1 MELKIVTPQGES
13 GSLAVSDIAFGKEFN
28 QDLVHQTVVA
38 YMAAGRQGSKAQKNR
53 AAVSGGGAKPWRQ
66 KGTGRARAGTT
77 RGPIWR
83 SGGVTFAAEPRNF
96 EQKLNKKMY
105 RAAMRSILSELVRQ
119 ERLVVVESFDLETP
133 KTKVLVQRLAE
144 FDLSNVLIVSDAVS
158 DSLYLASRNL
168 HKVDVR
174 DAQSVDPVS
183 LIGFDKILVTVAAL
197 KKLEEALV

>member
-1 MELKIVTPQGES
+1 MRF
-13 GSLAVSDIAFGKEFN
+13 VSFF
-28 QDLVHQTVVA
+28 TC
-38 YMAAGRQGSKAQKNR
+38 
-53 AAVSGGGAKPWRQ
+53 
-66 KGTGRARAGTT
+66 
-77 RGPIWR
+77 
-83 SGGVTFAAEPRNF
+83 RN
-96 EQKLNKKMY
+96 
-105 RAAMRSILSELVRQ
+105 A
-119 ERLVVVESFDLETP
+119 VESFDLETP

>member
-1 MELKIVTPQGES
+1 
-13 GSLAVSDIAFGKEFN
+13 
-28 QDLVHQTVVA
+28 
-38 YMAAGRQGSKAQKNR
+38 
-53 AAVSGGGAKPWRQ
+53 
-66 KGTGRARAGTT
+66 
-77 RGPIWR
+77 
-83 SGGVTFAAEPRNF
+83 
-96 EQKLNKKMY
+96 MY

-119 ERLVVVESFDLETP
+119 ERLIVVESFDLETP